1 MSKVIRLPAAHD
13 AAAQRLIVR
22 AAFAAVRRG
31 DLDADPVDQVMRG
44 RAGTLADY
52 VALNELI
59 SLVTRAMRHSGRLR

>member
-1 MSKVIRLPAAHD
+1 M
-13 AAAQRLIVR
+13 
-22 AAFAAVRRG
+22 RRG

-59 SLVTRAMRHSGRLR
+59 SLVARAQRHSGTQ